1 MYHNQNQLAFLTNM
15 EDSMFSA
22 KNLILFTKYKL
33 NSNFVNKG
41 DKKGKEIIEKKRER
55 EKEKEAK
62 KIYPGIFETNQKD
75 SLFWCFYVLMNGIE
89 QYDLLGNQHFV
100 EEKKLKFKFIQEVRE
115 KKEMLKTY
123 KIRPLSEVED
133 DLANKPQIS
142 EKTFIALCIMYHID
156 VMIIYKR
163 QYYEIVFSDTKQIR
177 SIIYKTEQPLKYTL
191 DLKSSLDKNEKYQEN
206 YFKLPNL
213 NFKMKTMTSYKLD
226 ELKEIA
232 IRLGIPIESSSSLGD
247 KKKQGKKEIYEL
259 IVSTF

>member
-1 MYHNQNQLAFLTNM
+1 MYNNQNQLAFLTNM
-15 EDSMFSA
+15 EDTMFSS
-22 KNLILFTKYKL
+22 KNLIRFTKYKL
-33 NSNFVNKG
+33 NSNFVNNV
-41 DKKGKEIIEKKRER
+41 DINKKGKEIIGKKKGKEK

-75 SLFWCFYVLMNGIE
+75 TLFWCFYVLMNGIE

-133 DLANKPQIS
+133 DLANKQQIS

-163 QYYEIVFSDTKQIR
+163 QYYEINFNDTKQIC
-177 SIIYKTEQPLKYTL
+177 SIIYKSEQPVKYTL
-191 DLKSSLDKNEKYQEN
+191 DLKSTFDKNDKYRDN

-213 NFKMKTMTSYKLD
+213 NFKIKTMTSYKLD
-226 ELKEIA
+226 ELKDMA
-232 IRLGIPIESSSSLGD
+232 TKLGICLDKD
-247 KKKQGKKEIYEL
+247 KKKQTKIDIYEL
-259 IVSTF
+259 IVLVF